1 MLSVCPWVRL
11 WSDDG
16 LRLQFLTCLRRIPTV
31 VACRVSPLQKAAL
44 VRMVKTGPGQPVTLA
59 IGDGSEQFY
68 DTMIIIIMIMM
79 IIVTIIVIAIIVLT
93 IDNK

>member
-59 IGDGSEQFY
+59 IGDGSEQYY
-68 DTMIIIIMIMM
+68 DH
-79 IIVTIIVIAIIVLT
+79 
-93 IDNK
+93 